1 MSDDRTAP
9 DEHGDEPV
17 EETPA
22 EAAAEQAPSEDAPA
36 HDAPIDETSADD
48 PSTEETRGDDAD
60 EPTVDLAT
68 DVTATDREAAA
79 IEAAERARGVEPRSV
94 GLWGLRATAGV
105 AVVALGLLGVVAA
118 PSLPMVQAD
127 PRIASVAP
135 DAPEEVRTCAGPL
148 LAIGDASGD
157 AGAIGVL
164 AQAQLQAASDEQDA
178 ASVAGVDA
186 TATVLRGTDVSGA
199 EWLSVDDDTAFG
211 AAASACVEPATTQW
225 LVGGSTTTGRS
236 SVLTIANPGTTAT
249 SVDVEVHGTD
259 GRIDA
264 VGSTGIA
271 IAAGSVVLVDL
282 ASLAPGVAS
291 PVVHVTSTGGPVSAH
306 LQHRVVRTLQPGGV
320 DVVDP
325 SQASRS
331 IAIPGVTIGDATGLQ
346 TQAGFEDAVPALRV
360 LAGESTQVTITT
372 ISDGGDPIASTLDLV
387 GDQVSEVDLSGLA
400 PGTYA
405 FTIESDVPIVA
416 AARQIRVDG
425 DRIDLDWV
433 QGQSAPIEGSTTV
446 AIAAGPSPRLHLLNV
461 GDDPQ
466 TVTIGGGFEVVV
478 APDEL
483 ATVEVGGG
491 VTTTIEADDVV
502 AAVTY
507 AGSEGIGG
515 YAITPRIAA
524 REGIDVVL

>member
-1 MSDDRTAP
+1 MSDDRTTPPEPDDVEPDERPTADAGTPVDEAP
-9 DEHGDEPV
+9 DETEAPTGAASAAGD
-17 EETPA
+17 
-22 EAAAEQAPSEDAPA
+22 AAADAGA
-36 HDAPIDETSADD
+36 VA
-48 PSTEETRGDDAD
+48 
-60 EPTVDLAT
+60 EPVDLAT

-79 IEAAERARGVEPRSV
+79 IEAAERARGVEPRSI

-105 AVVALGLLGVVAA
+105 AVVALGVLGVVAA
-118 PSLPMVQAD
+118 PSLPTVQAD

-148 LAIGDASGD
+148 LSIGDASGD
-157 AGAIGVL
+157 AGALGVL
-164 AQAQLQAASDEQDA
+164 ADAQLQAADAEQGA
-178 ASVAGVDA
+178 VAIDGVDA
-186 TATVLRGTDVSGA
+186 SATVLRGTDVSGA
-199 EWLSVDDDTAFG
+199 QWLTVDDDTALG
-211 AAASACVEPATTQW
+211 AAASACDEPATTQW

-259 GRIDA
+259 GRVDA

-271 IAAGSVVLVDL
+271 IAAGAVVLVDL
-282 ASLAPGVAS
+282 ASLAPGVAA

-325 SQASRS
+325 AQASGS
-331 IAIPGVTIGDATGLQ
+331 VAIPGVTIGDATGLQ

-360 LAGESTQVTITT
+360 LAAESTQVTITT
-372 ISDGGDPIASTLDLV
+372 IADGGDPIASTLDLV
-387 GDQVSEVDLSGLA
+387 GGQVSEVDLSGLA

-405 FTIESDVPIVA
+405 FTIDADVPVVA
-416 AARQIRVDG
+416 AARQMRVDG

-433 QGQSAPIEGSTTV
+433 QGQSAPIEGPTTV

-461 GDDPQ
+461 GDEPQ
-466 TVTIGGGFEVVV
+466 VVTIGGGAEVTI
-478 APDEL
+478 APDTLE
-483 ATVEVGGG
+483 TVEIGGG
-491 VTTTIEADDVV
+491 VTTTIDAEDVV

-507 AGSEGIGG
+507 SGAEGIGG
-515 YAITPRIAA
+515 YAITPRVAA